1 MFICTRATIK
11 TDYIPVNSQQAIW
24 QNSEFKLYLGSTAF
38 SGIAFAMQQLLL
50 SWTLIG
56 ILEVP
61 ASQVGLIQAAAGIPG
76 IFVMLLG
83 GVRADDTDPRT
94 LLIRV
99 YLFAPVLP
107 LFLITVVQLQQLS
120 IQAVLLWALGMS
132 FCVSYSSPAQ
142 QTILNRIASSSVQK
156 AVSAATAVGFLVQIF
171 GLGIAG
177 TIDKFGLSPALAF
190 QATCVGLGAFA
201 VRRLH
206 PQPPVIQ
213 KTESPFKN
221 LADGFREI
229 YKQRDIMQTL
239 IINFTSSVFNAG
251 AFMTVFPF
259 IVKEI
264 YGGNAFLLSFLMV
277 IFYAGATISNLLM
290 IRVMP
295 LVRPGRIFLIMQLS
309 RMVILGL
316 IWFEP
321 VFWIF
326 ALACVGWGLNMGV
339 TMTLARTIVQESAT
353 AEFRARIMSVYSLGL
368 LGSAPI
374 GALILGSLI
383 DSLGILNALI
393 PAISISIGLFMYG
406 IIFTN
411 VYNYRSP
418 T

>member
-1 MFICTRATIK
+1 M
-11 TDYIPVNSQQAIW
+11 NSQQAIW

-221 LADGFREI
+221 LADGFSEI

-316 IWFEP
+316 IWFQP
-321 VFWIF
+321 VFWVF

-339 TMTLARTIVQESAT
+339 TMTLARTIVQVSAT
-353 AEFRARIMSVYSLGL
+353 AEFRARITSVYSLGL

-393 PAISISIGLFMYG
+393 PAISISIGLFLYG

>member
-1 MFICTRATIK
+1 M
-11 TDYIPVNSQQAIW
+11 NSQQGIW
-24 QNSEFKLYLGSTAF
+24 KNSEFKLYLGSTAF

-56 ILEVP
+56 ILEIS

-99 YLFAPVLP
+99 YLFAPILP

-142 QTILNRIASSSVQK
+142 QTILNSIASSSLQK

-239 IINFTSSVFNAG
+239 IINFASSVFNAG

-321 VFWIF
+321 VFWVF

-353 AEFRARIMSVYSLGL
+353 VEYRARIMSVYSLGL

-374 GALILGSLI
+374 GALVLGSLI

-393 PAISISIGLFMYG
+393 PAISISIGLFAYG

>member
-1 MFICTRATIK
+1 M
-11 TDYIPVNSQQAIW
+11 NSQQGIW

-56 ILEVP
+56 ILEIP

-76 IFVMLLG
+76 IFIMLLG

-107 LFLITVVQLQQLS
+107 LFLLTVVQLQQLS

-206 PQPPVIQ
+206 PQPPVIE

-221 LADGFREI
+221 LADGFSEI

-316 IWFEP
+316 IWFQP
-321 VFWIF
+321 VFWVF

-353 AEFRARIMSVYSLGL
+353 AEYRARIMSVYSLGL

-406 IIFTN
+406 IMFTN

>member
-1 MFICTRATIK
+1 M
-11 TDYIPVNSQQAIW
+11 NSQQAIW

-221 LADGFREI
+221 LADGFSEI

-339 TMTLARTIVQESAT
+339 TMTLARTIVQESAA

>member
-1 MFICTRATIK
+1 M
-11 TDYIPVNSQQAIW
+11 NSQQAIW

-221 LADGFREI
+221 LADGFSEI

-353 AEFRARIMSVYSLGL
+353 AEYRARIMSVYSLGL

>member
-1 MFICTRATIK
+1 M
-11 TDYIPVNSQQAIW
+11 NSQQAIW

-316 IWFEP
+316 IWFQP

-353 AEFRARIMSVYSLGL
+353 AEYRARIMSVYSLGL

-406 IIFTN
+406 IMFTN

>member
-1 MFICTRATIK
+1 M
-11 TDYIPVNSQQAIW
+11 NSQQAIW

-353 AEFRARIMSVYSLGL
+353 AEYRARIMSVYSLGL

>member
-1 MFICTRATIK
+1 M
-11 TDYIPVNSQQAIW
+11 NSQQAIW

-316 IWFEP
+316 IWFQP

-353 AEFRARIMSVYSLGL
+353 AEYRARIRSVYSLGL

-383 DSLGILNALI
+383 DSLGIVNALI

-406 IIFTN
+406 IMFTN

>member
-1 MFICTRATIK
+1 M
-11 TDYIPVNSQQAIW
+11 NSQQAIW

-316 IWFEP
+316 VWFEP

>member
-1 MFICTRATIK
+1 M
-11 TDYIPVNSQQAIW
+11 NSQQAIW

-156 AVSAATAVGFLVQIF
+156 AVSAATTVGFLVQIF

-316 IWFEP
+316 IWFQP
-321 VFWIF
+321 VFWVF

-353 AEFRARIMSVYSLGL
+353 AEYRARIMSVYSLGL

-406 IIFTN
+406 IMFTN

>member
-1 MFICTRATIK
+1 M
-11 TDYIPVNSQQAIW
+11 NSQQAIW

-316 IWFEP
+316 IWFQP

>member
-1 MFICTRATIK
+1 M
-11 TDYIPVNSQQAIW
+11 NSQQAIW

-120 IQAVLLWALGMS
+120 IQAILLWALGMS

-316 IWFEP
+316 IWFQP

-353 AEFRARIMSVYSLGL
+353 AEYRARIMSVYSLGL

>member
-1 MFICTRATIK
+1 M
-11 TDYIPVNSQQAIW
+11 NSQQAIW

-120 IQAVLLWALGMS
+120 IQAVLMWALGMS

-316 IWFEP
+316 IWFQP

-353 AEFRARIMSVYSLGL
+353 AEYRARIMSVYSLGL

-406 IIFTN
+406 IMFTN

>member
-1 MFICTRATIK
+1 M
-11 TDYIPVNSQQAIW
+11 NSQQAIW

-316 IWFEP
+316 IWFQP

-353 AEFRARIMSVYSLGL
+353 AEYRARIMSVYSLGL

-406 IIFTN
+406 VIFTN

>member
-1 MFICTRATIK
+1 
-11 TDYIPVNSQQAIW
+11 
-24 QNSEFKLYLGSTAF
+24 
-38 SGIAFAMQQLLL
+38 MQQLLL

-316 IWFEP
+316 IWFQP

-353 AEFRARIMSVYSLGL
+353 AEYRARIMSVYSLGL

-406 IIFTN
+406 IMFTN

>member
-1 MFICTRATIK
+1 M
-11 TDYIPVNSQQAIW
+11 NSQQAIW

-120 IQAVLLWALGMS
+120 IQAILLWALGMS

-316 IWFEP
+316 IWFQP
-321 VFWIF
+321 VFWVF

-406 IIFTN
+406 IMFTN

>member
-1 MFICTRATIK
+1 
-11 TDYIPVNSQQAIW
+11 VNSQQAIW

-316 IWFEP
+316 IWFKP

-353 AEFRARIMSVYSLGL
+353 AEYRARIMSVYSLGL

-406 IIFTN
+406 IMFTN

>member
-1 MFICTRATIK
+1 M
-11 TDYIPVNSQQAIW
+11 NSKQEIW

-61 ASQVGLIQAAAGIPG
+61 AVQVGIIQAMAGIPG

-83 GVRADDTDPRT
+83 GVRADDTDPRS

-120 IQAVLLWALGMS
+120 ILSVLIWALGMS
-132 FCVSYSSPAQ
+132 VCVSYSSPAQ

-156 AVSAATAVGFLVQIF
+156 AVSATTGVGFLVQIL

-177 TIDKFGLSPALAF
+177 TIDEFGLSPALAF
-190 QATCVGLGAFA
+190 QAICIGLGVFA
-201 VRRLH
+201 IRRLK
-206 PQPPVIQ
+206 PQPPVAK

-221 LADGFREI
+221 IADGFKAI
-229 YKQRDIMQTL
+229 HKQPDIMQTL

-259 IVKEI
+259 IVKEM
-264 YGGNAFLLSFLMV
+264 YNGDALLLSFLMV
-277 IFYAGATISNLLM
+277 IFYAGAAVSNFLM
-290 IRVMP
+290 IRLMP
-295 LVRPGRIFLIMQLS
+295 LVRPGRIFLVMQLS
-309 RMVILGL
+309 RMFILGIMWL
-316 IWFEP
+316 QP
-321 VFWIF
+321 AFWVF

-339 TMTLARTIVQESAT
+339 TMTLARTIVQESA
-353 AEFRARIMSVYSLGL
+353 AEKFRARIMSVYSLGL

-374 GALILGSLI
+374 GALILGRFI
-383 DSLGILNALI
+383 DSFGILNGLV
-393 PAISISIGLFMYG
+393 PAMSISLALFFYG
-406 IIFTN
+406 IIFTE
-411 VYNYRSP
+411 VFEYRSP
-418 T
+418 S

>member
-1 MFICTRATIK
+1 M
-11 TDYIPVNSQQAIW
+11 NSQQAIW

-221 LADGFREI
+221 LADGFSEI

-316 IWFEP
+316 IWFQP
-321 VFWIF
+321 VFWVF

-353 AEFRARIMSVYSLGL
+353 AEYRARIMSVYSLGL

>member
-1 MFICTRATIK
+1 M
-11 TDYIPVNSQQAIW
+11 NSQQAIW

-76 IFVMLLG
+76 IFIMLLG

-316 IWFEP
+316 IWFQP

-353 AEFRARIMSVYSLGL
+353 AEYRARIMSVYSLGL

-406 IIFTN
+406 IMFTN

>member
-1 MFICTRATIK
+1 
-11 TDYIPVNSQQAIW
+11 VNSQQGIW

-56 ILEVP
+56 ILEVS
-61 ASQVGLIQAAAGIPG
+61 AGQVGLIQAAAGIPG

-316 IWFEP
+316 IWFQP
-321 VFWIF
+321 VFWVF

-353 AEFRARIMSVYSLGL
+353 AEYRARIMSVYSLGL

>member
-1 MFICTRATIK
+1 
-11 TDYIPVNSQQAIW
+11 VNSQQAIW

-221 LADGFREI
+221 LADGFSEI

-339 TMTLARTIVQESAT
+339 TMTLARTIVQESAA

>member
-1 MFICTRATIK
+1 M
-11 TDYIPVNSQQAIW
+11 NSQQAIW

-316 IWFEP
+316 IWFQP
-321 VFWIF
+321 VFWVF

-353 AEFRARIMSVYSLGL
+353 AEYRARIMSVYSLGL

-383 DSLGILNALI
+383 DSLGVLNALI

>member
-1 MFICTRATIK
+1 
-11 TDYIPVNSQQAIW
+11 
-24 QNSEFKLYLGSTAF
+24 
-38 SGIAFAMQQLLL
+38 MQQLLL

-107 LFLITVVQLQQLS
+107 LFLIIVVQLQQLS

-156 AVSAATAVGFLVQIF
+156 AVSAATAVGFLVQIV

-213 KTESPFKN
+213 KTESPLKN

-353 AEFRARIMSVYSLGL
+353 AEYRARIMSVYSLGL

-393 PAISISIGLFMYG
+393 PAISISIGLFVYG

>member
-1 MFICTRATIK
+1 M
-11 TDYIPVNSQQAIW
+11 NSQQAIW

-156 AVSAATAVGFLVQIF
+156 AVSAATTVGFLVQIF

-316 IWFEP
+316 IWFQP
-321 VFWIF
+321 VFWVF

>member
-1 MFICTRATIK
+1 M
-11 TDYIPVNSQQAIW
+11 NSQQAIW

-156 AVSAATAVGFLVQIF
+156 AVSAATAVGFLVQIL

-229 YKQRDIMQTL
+229 YKQQDIMQTL

-339 TMTLARTIVQESAT
+339 TMTLARSIVQESAT

>member
-1 MFICTRATIK
+1 M
-11 TDYIPVNSQQAIW
+11 NSQQAIW

-316 IWFEP
+316 IWFQP
-321 VFWIF
+321 VFWVF

-353 AEFRARIMSVYSLGL
+353 AEYRARIMSVYSLGL

-393 PAISISIGLFMYG
+393 PAISISIGLFTYG

>member
-1 MFICTRATIK
+1 M
-11 TDYIPVNSQQAIW
+11 NSQQAIW

-213 KTESPFKN
+213 KTESPFNN
-221 LADGFREI
+221 LADGFSEI

-239 IINFTSSVFNAG
+239 MINFTSSVFNAG

-316 IWFEP
+316 IWFQP

-353 AEFRARIMSVYSLGL
+353 AEYRARIMSVYSLGL

>member
-1 MFICTRATIK
+1 M
-11 TDYIPVNSQQAIW
+11 NSQQAIW

-107 LFLITVVQLQQLS
+107 LFLITVVQLQQLT

-339 TMTLARTIVQESAT
+339 TMTLARTIVQESAA

>member
-1 MFICTRATIK
+1 M
-11 TDYIPVNSQQAIW
+11 NSQQAIW

-316 IWFEP
+316 IWCEP

-353 AEFRARIMSVYSLGL
+353 AEYRARIMSVYSLGL

>member
-1 MFICTRATIK
+1 M
-11 TDYIPVNSQQAIW
+11 NSQQAIW

-56 ILEVP
+56 ILEIP

-221 LADGFREI
+221 LADGFSEI

-321 VFWIF
+321 VFWVF
-326 ALACVGWGLNMGV
+326 ALACVCWGLNMGV
-339 TMTLARTIVQESAT
+339 TMTLARTIVQESA
-353 AEFRARIMSVYSLGL
+353 ADKYRARIMSVYSLGL

-374 GALILGSLI
+374 GALILGNLI

-393 PAISISIGLFMYG
+393 PAISISIGLFVYG

-418 T
+418 A

>member
-1 MFICTRATIK
+1 M
-11 TDYIPVNSQQAIW
+11 NSQQAIW

-229 YKQRDIMQTL
+229 YKQQDIMQTL

-316 IWFEP
+316 VWFEP

-339 TMTLARTIVQESAT
+339 TMTLARTIVQESAA